1 MLLNIKV
8 GKYFKLYAYEYKKM
22 DFPIYYMQLNIKIG
36 YREQLYS
43 ITYSYSSFPAE
54 GTSD

>member
-8 GKYFKLYAYEYKKM
+8 GKYFKLYAYEYKIIEIN
-22 DFPIYYMQLNIKIG
+22 IYYMQLNIKTG

>member
-22 DFPIYYMQLNIKIG
+22 DFPIYYMQLNIKSG
-36 YREQLYS
+36 YRKQLYS
-43 ITYSYSSFPAE
+43 ITYS
-54 GTSD
+54 